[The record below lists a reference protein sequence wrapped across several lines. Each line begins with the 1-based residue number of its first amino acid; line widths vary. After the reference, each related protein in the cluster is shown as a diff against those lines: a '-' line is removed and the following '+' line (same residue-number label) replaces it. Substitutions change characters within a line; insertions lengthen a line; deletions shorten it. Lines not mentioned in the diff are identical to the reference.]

1 MPLEGYATRDDWLC
15 SQRIAK
21 RSCTTST
28 RLQALLEKQGPLHI
42 SELPYAWNATYGEAS
57 RMENRPVRSA
67 SKDCSPPHVTGIK
80 IVNRMVYA
88 VEELV
93 AGDMHSHMIQTDDEF
108 LKHLS
113 AEAAHLIDLEFE
125 AVVAGY
131 EVTTAFASLVGTSSS
146 TWLASITRCAFRWEK
161 ENDEHDEQKEREEDV
176 VAQAFGPRPED
187 ALLVAKGRLLEQLGR
202 WNDQPNTEL
211 VNATVLLNMLQS
223 HSSLLLQDRSTSVC
237 QDFDK
242 HLRALVSLLCELLKQ
257 PPMCHAAC
265 WALIGKVWPIVLSAQ
280 NSEGMQRLVS
290 AAKKCPVKPTIAVWA
305 RLAEAA
311 A

>member
-1 MPLEGYATRDDWLC
+1 
-15 SQRIAK
+15 
-21 RSCTTST
+21 
-28 RLQALLEKQGPLHI
+28 
-42 SELPYAWNATYGEAS
+42 
-57 RMENRPVRSA
+57 MEE
-67 SKDCSPPHVTGIK
+67 I
-80 IVNRMVYA
+80 
-88 VEELV
+88 V
-93 AGDMHSHMIQTDDEF
+93 AGDMHSHMIQTNDEF

-113 AEAAHLIDLEFE
+113 SEAAHLINLEFE

-242 HLRALVSLLCELLKQ
+242 HLRALVSVLCELLKQ

-280 NSEGMQRLVS
+280 NSKGMQRLVT

-311 A
+311 AWQLELPVLEELKDLVSEEASMAQAGKYVEYQFFSLLLVKSESSCAKSWRDKRLKKFLTCFGKLRRTAFLAILAW